1 MSKTYNVNSPIKHDG
16 ETYHPDTE
24 NNTIELSAKQAQPLL
39 DVAAISAIKGAQ
51 KPSDKGDQDSEP
63 SNVVPI
69 NNAPPEDKA
78 QQLEDIKRAING
90 LAVDDEANWTK
101 DKKADTKVLSQL
113 LGWKVT
119 AALRDEA
126 SALEA
131 DK

>member
-1 MSKTYNVNSPIKHDG
+1 MSKTYNVDTPLKHDG
-16 ETYHPDTE
+16 EQYHPDTE

-51 KPSDKGDQDSEP
+51 APSDKDGEP

-101 DKKADTKVLSQL
+101 DKKADTKVLSQS

-119 AALRDEA
+119 AAQRDEA
-126 SALEA
+126 AAVEGQQG
-131 DK
+131 